1 MSPISKIPGRSGGG
15 VGKGGAMLTL
25 KIKNEQVLYNHYLPF
40 LKNGGLFVPTEKP
53 YKLGDQVFLVLD
65 LFNERAPVP
74 GKVAW
79 INPEGVQGSRPRGI
93 GVHFTGKNKLE
104 ISDKIEKY
112 LVNLHKS
119 EKPTFTM

>member
-1 MSPISKIPGRSGGG
+1 MPPKIAGRA
-15 VGKGGAMLTL
+15 GGAMLTL
-25 KIKNEQVLYNHYLPF
+25 KIVNEQVLYNHYLPF

-65 LFNERAPVP
+65 LFHDRAPVP

-79 INPEGVQGSRPRGI
+79 INPEGAQGSRPRGI

-104 ISDKIEKY
+104 VRDKIEKH

-119 EKPTFTM
+119 EKRTFTM